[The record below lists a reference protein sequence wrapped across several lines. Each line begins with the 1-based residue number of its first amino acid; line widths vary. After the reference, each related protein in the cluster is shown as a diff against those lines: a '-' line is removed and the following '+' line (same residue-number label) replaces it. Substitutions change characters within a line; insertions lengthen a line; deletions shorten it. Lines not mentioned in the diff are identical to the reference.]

1 MKKIL
6 KIGVFVAIVIFVL
19 YSCAKKFMF
28 NSIIKTVKD
37 GYFYEEISDVTI
49 GKMMDTLCTDSK
61 WEYTPD
67 ESGLSI
73 VTYTGKMKG
82 QPVKMMFSVY
92 NVYGSMNFQLIGF
105 SLNGQAARSG
115 EEFSSDDELSVVPFA
130 LYKAYKSVKKTQ

>member
-92 NVYGSMNFQLIGF
+92 NVYGSMRFQLTDF
-105 SLNGQAARSG
+105 SLNGQAAKSG
-115 EEFSSDDELSVVPFA
+115 DGFSSNDELSVVPFA
-130 LYKAYKSVKKTQ
+130 LYKAYKSVKK

>member
-1 MKKIL
+1 MKKVL
-6 KIGVFVAIVIFVL
+6 KIGIFATILIFVL
-19 YSCAKKFMF
+19 YSYTKRFMF

-49 GKMMDTLCTDSK
+49 GEIMDALCTEAK

-73 VTYTGKMKG
+73 VTFTGKMKG

-92 NVYGSMNFQLIGF
+92 NVYGSMNFRLTYF
-105 SLNGQAARSG
+105 SLNGQVANG
-115 EEFSSDDELSVVPFA
+115 DDFSSNDELSLVPFA
-130 LYKAYKSVKKTQ
+130 LYKAYKSVKK

>member
-6 KIGVFVAIVIFVL
+6 KIGVFTAIVIFVL
-19 YSCAKKFMF
+19 YSCTKKFMF

-61 WEYTPD
+61 WKYTPD

-92 NVYGSMNFQLIGF
+92 NVYGSINFQLTYF
-105 SLNGQAARSG
+105 SLNGQVAENGDGFSG
-115 EEFSSDDELSVVPFA
+115 NDELSAVPIA
-130 LYKAYKSVKKTQ
+130 LYKAYKSVKK